1 MPKHPIHPEAVGLQL
16 MCYSA
21 LMEMMEN
28 RKAVYHITTATT
40 AAIDSED
47 CR

>member
-1 MPKHPIHPEAVGLQL
+1 

-28 RKAVYHITTATT
+28 REAVYHITTATT
-40 AAIDSED
+40 AAKDSD
-47 CR
+47 GCR